1 MCCLG
6 SFGAFLNRL
15 LGGQYFPLIVSS
27 LLVNFFLDILDL
39 FGSNIYPII
48 TSGISP
54 FPPNTAL
61 NTPGLSFLGYN
72 CFHNPSKGHYSTLHM
87 DHPLVKVFHSHEMKA
102 YIWRANLYHHLSSK
116 TPFPPTTDDCCN
128 TTC

>member
-15 LGGQYFPLIVSS
+15 LGGQYIPPIASS

-39 FGSNIYPII
+39 FGSNIYPLI

-54 FPPNTAL
+54 FQTLPSEL
-61 NTPGLSFLGYN
+61 QGFLS
-72 CFHNPSKGHYSTLHM
+72 
-87 DHPLVKVFHSHEMKA
+87 
-102 YIWRANLYHHLSSK
+102 
-116 TPFPPTTDDCCN
+116 
-128 TTC
+128 